1 MWGYII
7 AGVVIL
13 GNLVFFFSRRRKIS
27 IPRENMENIMAEKVI
42 ASVPDMIFMVDNQF
56 NIQKIYNAD
65 PVKLSLPVEALIGRN
80 LKDCVDPPFV
90 DIVISNLRE
99 ALISDKV
106 YEVEY
111 TVSVHGKITYYEGR
125 FKRVQENL
133 VACFER
139 DITGRKK
146 NEVAIKQNQRL
157 LNAVLDNMPMPLIIK
172 DIDDDLKYVF
182 WNKQC
187 ELQGGY
193 SREEIIGKTDIEV
206 YGKERGEHY
215 RDVDF
220 KIIEEGNSYQVQEV
234 YETPDGGRHVSIV
247 NKNVVSNDVHHWLLA
262 TRWDITDLI
271 RIQEQLQEVNQQ
283 LRMAFSVTNTVP
295 MVWDLEEDLIRFKY
309 PEFKVGNKGFC
320 KERDGQSSLEAVGNM
335 HPDDREVMSQLFAD
349 IKAGKIDNLHREI
362 RYDVLGLYEDYYDLY
377 LTVEKK
383 DIIGKPLRVVGTLRN
398 ITESKLYEKTLMEA
412 KQNVEKIQEINQ
424 LILDH
429 SNNGLVYLH
438 PDYMIEWENLA
449 QYSEHPLAGRYKAGL
464 CCYKSVMHRDAPCPG
479 CVMQKA
485 LETGKREM
493 KEVTFDDGFTV
504 EITATP
510 VYDIKNE
517 RQIRGVVLK
526 YEDVSQRTRVSN
538 EWKRAK
544 EAAEMSD
551 RLKSMF
557 LSNMSHEIR
566 TPLNAIVGFSE
577 LLVNTDDPKDKEEYM
592 AIINRNNEL
601 LLQLI
606 SDILDL
612 SKIEAGTLE
621 FIYDMVD
628 INEMLR
634 GLEMSY
640 RQKIAKH
647 PGIDISFTSHVNECV
662 VYTEKNRVMQVISNF
677 LNNALKFTSE
687 GHIHF
692 GYEEQANGLRFFVSD
707 TGKGIPSEKQAEI
720 FKRFV
725 KLDSFTNGTGLG
737 LAICQTIVR
746 KLGGEIGVL
755 SEEGKGS
762 TFWFTLPVRPGNS

>member
-27 IPRENMENIMAEKVI
+27 IPRESMENIMAEKVI

-65 PVKLSLPVEALIGRN
+65 PVKLSLPVETLIGRN
-80 LKDCVDPPFV
+80 LKDCVDPSFV

-146 NEVAIKQNQRL
+146 NEVAIRQNQRL

-295 MVWDLEEDLIRFKY
+295 MIW
-309 PEFKVGNKGFC
+309 
-320 KERDGQSSLEAVGNM
+320 
-335 HPDDREVMSQLFAD
+335 
-349 IKAGKIDNLHREI
+349 
-362 RYDVLGLYEDYYDLY
+362 DLY
-377 LTVEKK
+377 LGQ
-383 DIIGKPLRVVGTLRN
+383 IYG
-398 ITESKLYEKTLMEA
+398 ES
-412 KQNVEKIQEINQ
+412 I
-424 LILDH
+424 
-429 SNNGLVYLH
+429 
-438 PDYMIEWENLA
+438 W
-449 QYSEHPLAGRYKAGL
+449 
-464 CCYKSVMHRDAPCPG
+464 
-479 CVMQKA
+479 
-485 LETGKREM
+485 
-493 KEVTFDDGFTV
+493 
-504 EITATP
+504 
-510 VYDIKNE
+510 
-517 RQIRGVVLK
+517 
-526 YEDVSQRTRVSN
+526 
-538 EWKRAK
+538 
-544 EAAEMSD
+544 
-551 RLKSMF
+551 
-557 LSNMSHEIR
+557 
-566 TPLNAIVGFSE
+566 
-577 LLVNTDDPKDKEEYM
+577 
-592 AIINRNNEL
+592 
-601 LLQLI
+601 
-606 SDILDL
+606 
-612 SKIEAGTLE
+612 
-621 FIYDMVD
+621 
-628 INEMLR
+628 
-634 GLEMSY
+634 
-640 RQKIAKH
+640 
-647 PGIDISFTSHVNECV
+647 
-662 VYTEKNRVMQVISNF
+662 
-677 LNNALKFTSE
+677 
-687 GHIHF
+687 
-692 GYEEQANGLRFFVSD
+692 
-707 TGKGIPSEKQAEI
+707 
-720 FKRFV
+720 
-725 KLDSFTNGTGLG
+725 
-737 LAICQTIVR
+737 
-746 KLGGEIGVL
+746 
-755 SEEGKGS
+755 
-762 TFWFTLPVRPGNS
+762 

>member
-1 MWGYII
+1 M
-7 AGVVIL
+7 
-13 GNLVFFFSRRRKIS
+13 
-27 IPRENMENIMAEKVI
+27 
-42 ASVPDMIFMVDNQF
+42 
-56 NIQKIYNAD
+56 
-65 PVKLSLPVEALIGRN
+65 
-80 LKDCVDPPFV
+80 
-90 DIVISNLRE
+90 
-99 ALISDKV
+99 
-106 YEVEY
+106 
-111 TVSVHGKITYYEGR
+111 
-125 FKRVQENL
+125 
-133 VACFER
+133 
-139 DITGRKK
+139 
-146 NEVAIKQNQRL
+146 
-157 LNAVLDNMPMPLIIK
+157 
-172 DIDDDLKYVF
+172 KYVF

-220 KIIEEGNSYQVQEV
+220 KIIEEGSSYQVQEV
-234 YETPDGGRHVSIV
+234 YETPDGERHVSIV
-247 NKNVVSNDVHHWLLA
+247 NKNVVSNDIHHWLLA

-295 MVWDLEEDLIRFKY
+295 MIWDLEDDLIRFKY
-309 PEFKVGNKGFC
+309 PEFKVENKGFC
-320 KERDGQSSLEAVGNM
+320 KERDGLSSLEAVDYM
-335 HPDDREVMSQLFAD
+335 HPDDREVMSRLFAD
-349 IKAGKIDNLHREI
+349 IKNGRIDNLHREI
-362 RYDVLGLYEDYYDLY
+362 RYDVLGVYADYYDLY
-377 LTVEKK
+377 LTIEKK
-383 DIIGKPLRVVGTLRN
+383 DITGKPLRVVGTLRN

-464 CCYKSVMHRDAPCPG
+464 CCYKSVMHRDSPCPG

-493 KEVTFDDGFTV
+493 KEVTFDDRFTV

-526 YEDVSQRTRVSN
+526 YEDVSERTRVAN

-640 RQKIAKH
+640 RQKNIEH
-647 PGIDISFTSHVNECV
+647 PNIDISFTSHMDKCV
-662 VYTEKNRVMQVISNF
+662 IYTEKNRVMQVISNF
-677 LNNALKFTSE
+677 LNNALKFTDE

-692 GYEEQANGLRFFVSD
+692 GYEERENGLRFFVSD
-707 TGKGIPSEKQAEI
+707 TGKGIPAEKQDEI

-737 LAICQTIVR
+737 LAICQTIVH
-746 KLGGEIGVL
+746 KLGGEIGVI
-755 SEEGKGS
+755 SEENQGS
-762 TFWFTLPVRPGNS
+762 TFWFTLPVKPGQ

>member
-1 MWGYII
+1 M
-7 AGVVIL
+7 VIRA
-13 GNLVFFFSRRRKIS
+13 SRHIL
-27 IPRENMENIMAEKVI
+27 IPIE
-42 ASVPDMIFMVDNQF
+42 
-56 NIQKIYNAD
+56 
-65 PVKLSLPVEALIGRN
+65 GR
-80 LKDCVDPPFV
+80 
-90 DIVISNLRE
+90 IVIVVSPCPVIWL
-99 ALISDKV
+99 
-106 YEVEY
+106 Y
-111 TVSVHGKITYYEGR
+111 TYP
-125 FKRVQENL
+125 
-133 VACFER
+133 VA
-139 DITGRKK
+139 
-146 NEVAIKQNQRL
+146 
-157 LNAVLDNMPMPLIIK
+157 
-172 DIDDDLKYVF
+172 
-182 WNKQC
+182 
-187 ELQGGY
+187 
-193 SREEIIGKTDIEV
+193 
-206 YGKERGEHY
+206 GE
-215 RDVDF
+215 
-220 KIIEEGNSYQVQEV
+220 
-234 YETPDGGRHVSIV
+234 RHVSIV
-247 NKNVVSNDVHHWLLA
+247 NKNVVSNDIHHWLLA

-295 MVWDLEEDLIRFKY
+295 MIWDLEDDLIRFKY
-309 PEFKVGNKGFC
+309 PEFKVENKGFC
-320 KERDGQSSLEAVGNM
+320 KERDGLSSLEAVDYM
-335 HPDDREVMSQLFAD
+335 HPDDREVMSRLFAD
-349 IKAGKIDNLHREI
+349 IKNGRIDNLHREI
-362 RYDVLGLYEDYYDLY
+362 RYDVLGVYADYYDLY
-377 LTVEKK
+377 LTIEKK
-383 DIIGKPLRVVGTLRN
+383 DITGKPLRVVGTLRN

-438 PDYMIEWENLA
+438 PNYMIEWENLA

-464 CCYKSVMHRDAPCPG
+464 CCYKSVMHRDSPCPG

-526 YEDVSQRTRVSN
+526 YEDVSERTRVAN

-640 RQKIAKH
+640 RQKNIEH
-647 PGIDISFTSHVNECV
+647 PNIDISFTSHMDKCV
-662 VYTEKNRVMQVISNF
+662 IYTEKNRVMQVISNF
-677 LNNALKFTSE
+677 LNNALKFTDE

-692 GYEEQANGLRFFVSD
+692 GYEERENGLRFFVSD
-707 TGKGIPSEKQAEI
+707 TGKGIPAEKQDEI

-737 LAICQTIVR
+737 LAICQTIVH
-746 KLGGEIGVL
+746 KLGGEIGVI
-755 SEEGKGS
+755 SEENQGS
-762 TFWFTLPVRPGNS
+762 TFWFTLPVKPGQ

>member
-27 IPRENMENIMAEKVI
+27 IPRESMENIMAEKVI

-65 PVKLSLPVEALIGRN
+65 PVKLSLPVETLIGRN

-111 TVSVHGKITYYEGR
+111 TVHGKITYYEGR

-146 NEVAIKQNQRL
+146 NEVAIRQNQRL

-295 MVWDLEEDLIRFKY
+295 MIWDLKEDLIRFKY
-309 PEFKVGNKGFC
+309 SEFKVGNENFY
-320 KERDGQSSLEAVGNM
+320 KERDGQSSLEAVNNM
-335 HPDDREVMSQLFAD
+335 HPDDREIMSRLFAD
-349 IKAGKIDNLHREI
+349 IKNGQIDNLHREV
-362 RYDVLGLYEDYYDLY
+362 RYDVRGLYEDYYDLY
-377 LTVEKK
+377 LTIEKK
-383 DIIGKPLRVVGTLRN
+383 DIAGKPLRVVGTLRN

-464 CCYKSVMHRDAPCPG
+464 CCYKSVMHRDSPCPG
-479 CVMQKA
+479 CVMHKA

-493 KEVTFDDGFTV
+493 KEVTFDDEFTV

-517 RQIRGVVLK
+517 GQIRGVVLK
-526 YEDVSQRTRVSN
+526 YEDVSERTRVAN

-551 RLKSMF
+551 RLKSIF

-621 FIYDMVD
+621 FIYDRVD

-640 RQKIAKH
+640 RQKIAEH
-647 PGIDISFTSHVNECV
+647 PGIDISFTSHMDECV

-677 LNNALKFTSE
+677 LNNALKFTRE

-692 GYEEQANGLRFFVSD
+692 GYEEQENGLRFFVSD
-707 TGKGIPSEKQAEI
+707 TGKDIPVEKQGEI

-762 TFWFTLPVRPGNS
+762 TFWFTLPVRPGNC

>member
-1 MWGYII
+1 M
-7 AGVVIL
+7 
-13 GNLVFFFSRRRKIS
+13 
-27 IPRENMENIMAEKVI
+27 
-42 ASVPDMIFMVDNQF
+42 
-56 NIQKIYNAD
+56 
-65 PVKLSLPVEALIGRN
+65 
-80 LKDCVDPPFV
+80 
-90 DIVISNLRE
+90 
-99 ALISDKV
+99 
-106 YEVEY
+106 
-111 TVSVHGKITYYEGR
+111 SVHGKITYYEGR

-146 NEVAIKQNQRL
+146 NEVAIRQNQRL

-295 MVWDLEEDLIRFKY
+295 MIWDLEEDLIRFKY
-309 PEFKVGNKGFC
+309 PEFKAGNENFY
-320 KERDGQSSLEAVGNM
+320 KERDGQSSLEAVNNM
-335 HPDDREVMSQLFAD
+335 HPDDREIMSRLFTD
-349 IKAGKIDNLHREI
+349 IRNGLIDNLHREV
-362 RYDVLGLYEDYYDLY
+362 RYDVRELYEDYYDLY
-377 LTVEKK
+377 LTIEKK
-383 DIIGKPLRVVGTLRN
+383 DIAGKPLRVVGTLRN

-464 CCYKSVMHRDAPCPG
+464 CCYKSVMHRDSPCPG
-479 CVMQKA
+479 CVMHKA

-493 KEVTFDDGFTV
+493 KEVTFDDEFTV

-517 RQIRGVVLK
+517 GQIRGVVLK
-526 YEDVSQRTRVSN
+526 YEDVSERTRVAN

-551 RLKSMF
+551 RLKSIF

-640 RQKIAKH
+640 RQKIAEH
-647 PGIDISFTSHVNECV
+647 PGIDISFTSHMDECV

-677 LNNALKFTSE
+677 LNNALKFTRE

-692 GYEEQANGLRFFVSD
+692 GYEEQENGLRFFVSD
-707 TGKGIPSEKQAEI
+707 TGKGIPVEKQGEI

-746 KLGGEIGVL
+746 KLGGEIGVY

>member
-1 MWGYII
+1 M
-7 AGVVIL
+7 
-13 GNLVFFFSRRRKIS
+13 
-27 IPRENMENIMAEKVI
+27 
-42 ASVPDMIFMVDNQF
+42 
-56 NIQKIYNAD
+56 
-65 PVKLSLPVEALIGRN
+65 
-80 LKDCVDPPFV
+80 
-90 DIVISNLRE
+90 
-99 ALISDKV
+99 
-106 YEVEY
+106 
-111 TVSVHGKITYYEGR
+111 
-125 FKRVQENL
+125 
-133 VACFER
+133 
-139 DITGRKK
+139 
-146 NEVAIKQNQRL
+146 
-157 LNAVLDNMPMPLIIK
+157 NAVLDNMPMPLIIK

-220 KIIEEGNSYQVQEV
+220 KIIEEGSSYQVQEV
-234 YETPDGGRHVSIV
+234 YETPDGERHVSIV
-247 NKNVVSNDVHHWLLA
+247 NKNVVSNDIHHWLLA

-295 MVWDLEEDLIRFKY
+295 MIWDLEDDLIRFKY
-309 PEFKVGNKGFC
+309 PEFKVENKGFC
-320 KERDGQSSLEAVGNM
+320 KERDGLSSLEAVDYM
-335 HPDDREVMSQLFAD
+335 HPDDREVMSRLFAD
-349 IKAGKIDNLHREI
+349 IKNGRIDNLHREI
-362 RYDVLGLYEDYYDLY
+362 RYDVLGVYADYYDLY
-377 LTVEKK
+377 LTIEKK
-383 DIIGKPLRVVGTLRN
+383 DITGKPLRVVGTLRN

-464 CCYKSVMHRDAPCPG
+464 CCYKSVMHRDSPCPG

-526 YEDVSQRTRVSN
+526 YEDVSERTRVAN

-640 RQKIAKH
+640 RQKNIEH
-647 PGIDISFTSHVNECV
+647 PNIDISFTSHMDKCV
-662 VYTEKNRVMQVISNF
+662 IYTEKNRVMQVISNF
-677 LNNALKFTSE
+677 LNNALKFTDE

-692 GYEEQANGLRFFVSD
+692 GYEERENGLRFFVSD
-707 TGKGIPSEKQAEI
+707 TGKGIPAEKQDEI

-737 LAICQTIVR
+737 LAICQTIVH
-746 KLGGEIGVL
+746 KLGGEIGVI
-755 SEEGKGS
+755 SEENQGS
-762 TFWFTLPVRPGNS
+762 TFWFTLPVKPGQ

>member
-1 MWGYII
+1 M
-7 AGVVIL
+7 
-13 GNLVFFFSRRRKIS
+13 
-27 IPRENMENIMAEKVI
+27 
-42 ASVPDMIFMVDNQF
+42 
-56 NIQKIYNAD
+56 
-65 PVKLSLPVEALIGRN
+65 
-80 LKDCVDPPFV
+80 
-90 DIVISNLRE
+90 
-99 ALISDKV
+99 
-106 YEVEY
+106 
-111 TVSVHGKITYYEGR
+111 
-125 FKRVQENL
+125 
-133 VACFER
+133 
-139 DITGRKK
+139 
-146 NEVAIKQNQRL
+146 
-157 LNAVLDNMPMPLIIK
+157 
-172 DIDDDLKYVF
+172 
-182 WNKQC
+182 
-187 ELQGGY
+187 
-193 SREEIIGKTDIEV
+193 
-206 YGKERGEHY
+206 
-215 RDVDF
+215 
-220 KIIEEGNSYQVQEV
+220 QEV

-295 MVWDLEEDLIRFKY
+295 MIWDLEEDLIRFKY
-309 PEFKVGNKGFC
+309 PEFKAGNENFY
-320 KERDGQSSLEAVGNM
+320 KERDGQSSLEAVNNM
-335 HPDDREVMSQLFAD
+335 HPDDREIMSRLFTD
-349 IKAGKIDNLHREI
+349 IRNGLIDNLHREV
-362 RYDVLGLYEDYYDLY
+362 RYDVRGLYEDYYDLY
-377 LTVEKK
+377 LTIEKK
-383 DIIGKPLRVVGTLRN
+383 DIAGKPLRVVGTLRN

-464 CCYKSVMHRDAPCPG
+464 CCYKSVMHRDSPCPG
-479 CVMQKA
+479 CVMHKA

-493 KEVTFDDGFTV
+493 KEVTFDDEFTV

-517 RQIRGVVLK
+517 GQIRGVVLK
-526 YEDVSQRTRVSN
+526 YEDVSERTRVAN

-551 RLKSMF
+551 RLKSIF

-640 RQKIAKH
+640 RQKIAEH
-647 PGIDISFTSHVNECV
+647 PGIDISFTSHMDECV

-677 LNNALKFTSE
+677 LNNALKFTRE

-692 GYEEQANGLRFFVSD
+692 GYEEQENGLRFFVSD
-707 TGKGIPSEKQAEI
+707 TGKGIPVEKQGEI

-746 KLGGEIGVL
+746 KLGGEIGVY

>member
-1 MWGYII
+1 M
-7 AGVVIL
+7 
-13 GNLVFFFSRRRKIS
+13 
-27 IPRENMENIMAEKVI
+27 
-42 ASVPDMIFMVDNQF
+42 
-56 NIQKIYNAD
+56 
-65 PVKLSLPVEALIGRN
+65 
-80 LKDCVDPPFV
+80 
-90 DIVISNLRE
+90 
-99 ALISDKV
+99 
-106 YEVEY
+106 
-111 TVSVHGKITYYEGR
+111 
-125 FKRVQENL
+125 
-133 VACFER
+133 
-139 DITGRKK
+139 
-146 NEVAIKQNQRL
+146 
-157 LNAVLDNMPMPLIIK
+157 
-172 DIDDDLKYVF
+172 
-182 WNKQC
+182 
-187 ELQGGY
+187 
-193 SREEIIGKTDIEV
+193 
-206 YGKERGEHY
+206 
-215 RDVDF
+215 
-220 KIIEEGNSYQVQEV
+220 QEV

-295 MVWDLEEDLIRFKY
+295 MVWDLEDDLIRFKY
-309 PEFKVGNKGFC
+309 PEFKVENKGFI

-335 HPDDREVMSQLFAD
+335 HPDDREVVSQLFTD
-349 IKAGKIDNLHREI
+349 IKNGRIDNLHREI

-383 DIIGKPLRVVGTLRN
+383 DIAGKPLRVVGTLRN

-464 CCYKSVMHRDAPCPG
+464 CCYKSVMHRDSPCPG

-526 YEDVSQRTRVSN
+526 YEDVSERTRVAN

-640 RQKIAKH
+640 RQKNIEH
-647 PGIDISFTSHVNECV
+647 PNIDISFTSHMDKCV
-662 VYTEKNRVMQVISNF
+662 IYTEKNRVMQVISNF
-677 LNNALKFTSE
+677 LNNALKFTDE

-692 GYEEQANGLRFFVSD
+692 GYEERENGLRFFVSD
-707 TGKGIPSEKQAEI
+707 TGKGIPAEKQDEI

-737 LAICQTIVR
+737 LAICQTIVH
-746 KLGGEIGVL
+746 KLGGEIGVI
-755 SEEGKGS
+755 SEENQGS
-762 TFWFTLPVRPGNS
+762 TFWFTLPVKPGQ

>member
-1 MWGYII
+1 M
-7 AGVVIL
+7 
-13 GNLVFFFSRRRKIS
+13 
-27 IPRENMENIMAEKVI
+27 
-42 ASVPDMIFMVDNQF
+42 
-56 NIQKIYNAD
+56 
-65 PVKLSLPVEALIGRN
+65 
-80 LKDCVDPPFV
+80 
-90 DIVISNLRE
+90 
-99 ALISDKV
+99 
-106 YEVEY
+106 
-111 TVSVHGKITYYEGR
+111 SVHGKITYYEGR

-146 NEVAIKQNQRL
+146 NEVAIRQNQRL

-295 MVWDLEEDLIRFKY
+295 MIWDLEEDLIRFKY
-309 PEFKVGNKGFC
+309 PEFKAGNENFY
-320 KERDGQSSLEAVGNM
+320 KERDGQSSLEAVNNM
-335 HPDDREVMSQLFAD
+335 HPDDREIMSRLFTD
-349 IKAGKIDNLHREI
+349 IRNGLIDNLHREV
-362 RYDVLGLYEDYYDLY
+362 RYDVRELYEDYYDLY
-377 LTVEKK
+377 LTIEKK
-383 DIIGKPLRVVGTLRN
+383 DIAGKPLRVVGTLRN

-464 CCYKSVMHRDAPCPG
+464 CCYKSVMHRDSPCPG

-493 KEVTFDDGFTV
+493 KEVSFDDGFTV

-526 YEDVSQRTRVSN
+526 YEDVSERTRVAN

-640 RQKIAKH
+640 RQKIAEY

>member
-27 IPRENMENIMAEKVI
+27 IPRESMENIMAEKVI

-65 PVKLSLPVEALIGRN
+65 PVKLSLPVETLIGRN

-146 NEVAIKQNQRL
+146 NEVAIRQNQRL

-295 MVWDLEEDLIRFKY
+295 MIWDLEEDLIRFKY
-309 PEFKVGNKGFC
+309 PEFKAGNENFY
-320 KERDGQSSLEAVGNM
+320 KERDGQSSLEAVNNM
-335 HPDDREVMSQLFAD
+335 HPDDREIMSRLFTD
-349 IKAGKIDNLHREI
+349 IRNGLIDNLHREV
-362 RYDVLGLYEDYYDLY
+362 RYDVRGLYEDYYDLY
-377 LTVEKK
+377 LTIEKK
-383 DIIGKPLRVVGTLRN
+383 DIAGKPLRVVGTLRN

-464 CCYKSVMHRDAPCPG
+464 CCYKSVMHRDSPCPG

-493 KEVTFDDGFTV
+493 KEVSFDDGFTV

-526 YEDVSQRTRVSN
+526 YEDVGKAT
-538 EWKRAK
+538 
-544 EAAEMSD
+544 
-551 RLKSMF
+551 
-557 LSNMSHEIR
+557 
-566 TPLNAIVGFSE
+566 
-577 LLVNTDDPKDKEEYM
+577 
-592 AIINRNNEL
+592 
-601 LLQLI
+601 QL
-606 SDILDL
+606 
-612 SKIEAGTLE
+612 
-621 FIYDMVD
+621 
-628 INEMLR
+628 
-634 GLEMSY
+634 
-640 RQKIAKH
+640 
-647 PGIDISFTSHVNECV
+647 
-662 VYTEKNRVMQVISNF
+662 
-677 LNNALKFTSE
+677 
-687 GHIHF
+687 
-692 GYEEQANGLRFFVSD
+692 
-707 TGKGIPSEKQAEI
+707 
-720 FKRFV
+720 
-725 KLDSFTNGTGLG
+725 
-737 LAICQTIVR
+737 
-746 KLGGEIGVL
+746 
-755 SEEGKGS
+755 
-762 TFWFTLPVRPGNS
+762 

>member
-1 MWGYII
+1 M
-7 AGVVIL
+7 
-13 GNLVFFFSRRRKIS
+13 
-27 IPRENMENIMAEKVI
+27 
-42 ASVPDMIFMVDNQF
+42 
-56 NIQKIYNAD
+56 
-65 PVKLSLPVEALIGRN
+65 
-80 LKDCVDPPFV
+80 
-90 DIVISNLRE
+90 
-99 ALISDKV
+99 
-106 YEVEY
+106 
-111 TVSVHGKITYYEGR
+111 
-125 FKRVQENL
+125 
-133 VACFER
+133 
-139 DITGRKK
+139 
-146 NEVAIKQNQRL
+146 
-157 LNAVLDNMPMPLIIK
+157 
-172 DIDDDLKYVF
+172 
-182 WNKQC
+182 
-187 ELQGGY
+187 
-193 SREEIIGKTDIEV
+193 
-206 YGKERGEHY
+206 
-215 RDVDF
+215 
-220 KIIEEGNSYQVQEV
+220 QEV
-234 YETPDGGRHVSIV
+234 YETPDGERHVSIV
-247 NKNVVSNDVHHWLLA
+247 NKNVVSNDIHHWLLA

-295 MVWDLEEDLIRFKY
+295 MIWDLEDDLIRFKY
-309 PEFKVGNKGFC
+309 PEFKVENKGFC
-320 KERDGQSSLEAVGNM
+320 KERDGLSSLEAVDYM
-335 HPDDREVMSQLFAD
+335 HPDDREVMSRLFAD
-349 IKAGKIDNLHREI
+349 IKNGRIDNLHREI
-362 RYDVLGLYEDYYDLY
+362 RYDVLGVYADYYDLY
-377 LTVEKK
+377 LTIEKK
-383 DIIGKPLRVVGTLRN
+383 DITGKPLRVVGTLRN

-412 KQNVEKIQEINQ
+412 KQNVEEIQEINQ

-438 PDYMIEWENLA
+438 PNYMIEWENLA

-464 CCYKSVMHRDAPCPG
+464 CCYKSVMHRDSPCPG

-485 LETGKREM
+485 LETGKRDM

-526 YEDVSQRTRVSN
+526 YEDVSERTRVAN

-640 RQKIAKH
+640 RQKNIEH
-647 PGIDISFTSHVNECV
+647 PNIDISFTSHMDKCV
-662 VYTEKNRVMQVISNF
+662 IYTEKNRVMQVISNF
-677 LNNALKFTSE
+677 LNNALKFTDE

-692 GYEEQANGLRFFVSD
+692 GYEERENGLRFFVSD
-707 TGKGIPSEKQAEI
+707 TGKGIPAEKQDEI

-737 LAICQTIVR
+737 LAICQTIVH
-746 KLGGEIGVL
+746 KLGGEIGVI
-755 SEEGKGS
+755 SEENQGS
-762 TFWFTLPVRPGNS
+762 TFWFTLPVKPGQ

>member
-1 MWGYII
+1 M
-7 AGVVIL
+7 
-13 GNLVFFFSRRRKIS
+13 
-27 IPRENMENIMAEKVI
+27 
-42 ASVPDMIFMVDNQF
+42 
-56 NIQKIYNAD
+56 
-65 PVKLSLPVEALIGRN
+65 
-80 LKDCVDPPFV
+80 
-90 DIVISNLRE
+90 
-99 ALISDKV
+99 
-106 YEVEY
+106 
-111 TVSVHGKITYYEGR
+111 
-125 FKRVQENL
+125 
-133 VACFER
+133 ACFER

-146 NEVAIKQNQRL
+146 NEVAIRQNQRL

-187 ELQGGY
+187 ELQGGS

-295 MVWDLEEDLIRFKY
+295 MIWDLKEDLIRFKY
-309 PEFKVGNKGFC
+309 SEFKVGNENFY
-320 KERDGQSSLEAVGNM
+320 KERDGQSSLEAVNNM
-335 HPDDREVMSQLFAD
+335 HPDDREIMSRLFAD
-349 IKAGKIDNLHREI
+349 IKNGQIDNLHREV
-362 RYDVLGLYEDYYDLY
+362 RYDVRGLYEDYYDLY
-377 LTVEKK
+377 LTIEKK
-383 DIIGKPLRVVGTLRN
+383 DIAGKPLRVVGTLRN

-464 CCYKSVMHRDAPCPG
+464 CCYKSVMHRDSPCPG
-479 CVMQKA
+479 CVMHKA

-493 KEVTFDDGFTV
+493 KEVTFDDEFTV

-517 RQIRGVVLK
+517 GQIRGVVLK
-526 YEDVSQRTRVSN
+526 YEDVSERTRVAN

-551 RLKSMF
+551 RLKSIF

-640 RQKIAKH
+640 RQKIAEH
-647 PGIDISFTSHVNECV
+647 PGIDISFTSHMDECV

-677 LNNALKFTSE
+677 LNNALKFTRE

-692 GYEEQANGLRFFVSD
+692 GYEEQENGLRFFVSD
-707 TGKGIPSEKQAEI
+707 TGKGIPVEKQGEI

-762 TFWFTLPVRPGNS
+762 TFWFTLPVRPGNC

>member
-1 MWGYII
+1 M
-7 AGVVIL
+7 
-13 GNLVFFFSRRRKIS
+13 
-27 IPRENMENIMAEKVI
+27 
-42 ASVPDMIFMVDNQF
+42 
-56 NIQKIYNAD
+56 
-65 PVKLSLPVEALIGRN
+65 
-80 LKDCVDPPFV
+80 
-90 DIVISNLRE
+90 
-99 ALISDKV
+99 
-106 YEVEY
+106 
-111 TVSVHGKITYYEGR
+111 
-125 FKRVQENL
+125 
-133 VACFER
+133 ACFER

-220 KIIEEGNSYQVQEV
+220 KIIEEGSSYQVQEV
-234 YETPDGGRHVSIV
+234 YETPDGERHVSIV
-247 NKNVVSNDVHHWLLA
+247 NKNVVSNDIHHWLLA

-295 MVWDLEEDLIRFKY
+295 MIWDLEDDLIRFKY
-309 PEFKVGNKGFC
+309 PEFKVENKGFC
-320 KERDGQSSLEAVGNM
+320 KERDGLSSLEAVDYM
-335 HPDDREVMSQLFAD
+335 HPDDREVMSRLFAD
-349 IKAGKIDNLHREI
+349 IKNGRIDNLHREI
-362 RYDVLGLYEDYYDLY
+362 RYDVLGVYADYYDLY
-377 LTVEKK
+377 LTIEKK
-383 DIIGKPLRVVGTLRN
+383 DITGKPLRVVGTLRN

-464 CCYKSVMHRDAPCPG
+464 CCYKSVMHRDSPCPG

-526 YEDVSQRTRVSN
+526 YEDVSERTRVAN

-640 RQKIAKH
+640 RQKNIEH
-647 PGIDISFTSHVNECV
+647 PNIDISFTSHMDKCV
-662 VYTEKNRVMQVISNF
+662 IYTEKNRVMQVISNF
-677 LNNALKFTSE
+677 LNNALKFTDE

-692 GYEEQANGLRFFVSD
+692 GYEERENGLRFFVSD
-707 TGKGIPSEKQAEI
+707 TGKGIPAEKQDEI

-737 LAICQTIVR
+737 LAICQTIVH
-746 KLGGEIGVL
+746 KLGGEIGVI
-755 SEEGKGS
+755 SEENQGS
-762 TFWFTLPVRPGNS
+762 TFWFTLPVKPGQ

>member
-13 GNLVFFFSRRRKIS
+13 GNFVFFFSRRRKIS
-27 IPRENMENIMAEKVI
+27 ALRGGMENIMAEKVI
-42 ASVPDMIFMVDNQF
+42 ASVPDMIFIVDNQF

-65 PVKLSLPVEALIGRN
+65 PVKLSLPVETLVGRN

-106 YEVEY
+106 CEVEY
-111 TVSVHGKITYYEGR
+111 TVSVHGKVTYYEGR

-157 LNAVLDNMPMPLIIK
+157 LNSVLDNMPMPLIIK

-193 SREEIIGKTDIEV
+193 FRDEIIGKTDIEV
-206 YGKERGEHY
+206 YGKERGEYY
-215 RDVDF
+215 RNVDF

-234 YETPDGGRHVSIV
+234 YETPDGGKHVSIV

-262 TRWDITDLI
+262 TRWDITDLM

-283 LRMAFSVTNTVP
+283 LQMAFSVTNTVP
-295 MVWDLEEDLIRFKY
+295 VIWDLEEDLIRFKY

-320 KERDGQSSLEAVGNM
+320 KERDGQSALEAVENM
-335 HPDDREVMSQLFAD
+335 HPDDREVMLQLLAD
-349 IKAGKIDNLHREI
+349 IKDGRIDNLHREV

-383 DIIGKPLRVVGTLRN
+383 DIAGRALRVVGTLRN

-429 SNNGLVYLH
+429 SNNGLVYLR

-449 QYSEHPLAGRYKAGL
+449 QYSEYPLAGRYKAGL
-464 CCYKSVMHRDAPCPG
+464 CCYEDVMHRDSPCPG

-485 LETGKREM
+485 LKTGKREM
-493 KEVTFDDGFTV
+493 KEVTFDDEFTV

-510 VYDIKNE
+510 VYDMKNE
-517 RQIRGVVLK
+517 GQIRGVVLK
-526 YEDVSQRTRVSN
+526 YEDVSERTRIAN

-544 EAAEMSD
+544 DAAEMSD
-551 RLKSMF
+551 QLKSIF

-577 LLVNTDDPKDKEEYM
+577 LLVNTDDPKDKAEYM

-640 RQKIAKH
+640 RQKNMEY
-647 PGIDISFTSHVNECV
+647 PDVDISFTSHVNECV
-662 VYTEKNRVMQVISNF
+662 IYTEKNRVMQVISNF
-677 LNNALKFTSE
+677 LNNALKFTNK
-687 GHIHF
+687 GYIHF

-707 TGKGIPSEKQAEI
+707 TGKGIPLETLDEI

-737 LAICQTIVR
+737 LAICQTIVY
-746 KLGGEIGVL
+746 KLGGEIGVI

-762 TFWFTLPVRPGNS
+762 TFWFTLPAKPRQ

>member
-27 IPRENMENIMAEKVI
+27 IPRESMENIMAEKVI

-65 PVKLSLPVEALIGRN
+65 PVKLSLPVETLIGRN
-80 LKDCVDPPFV
+80 LKDCVDPSFV

-146 NEVAIKQNQRL
+146 NEVAIRQNQRL

-295 MVWDLEEDLIRFKY
+295 MIWDLKEDLIRFKY
-309 PEFKVGNKGFC
+309 SEFKVGNENFY
-320 KERDGQSSLEAVGNM
+320 KERDGQSSLEAVNNM
-335 HPDDREVMSQLFAD
+335 HPDDREIMSRLFAD
-349 IKAGKIDNLHREI
+349 IKNGQIDNLHREV
-362 RYDVLGLYEDYYDLY
+362 RYDVRGLYEDYYDLY
-377 LTVEKK
+377 LTIEKK
-383 DIIGKPLRVVGTLRN
+383 DIAGKPLRVVGTLRN

-429 SNNGLVYLH
+429 SNNGLVYLR

-449 QYSEHPLAGRYKAGL
+449 RYSEHPLAGRYKAGL
-464 CCYKSVMHRDAPCPG
+464 CCYKSVMHRDSPCPG
-479 CVMQKA
+479 CVMHKA

-493 KEVTFDDGFTV
+493 KEVTFDDEFTV

-517 RQIRGVVLK
+517 GQIRGVVLK
-526 YEDVSQRTRVSN
+526 YEDVSERTRVAN

-551 RLKSMF
+551 RLKSIF

-566 TPLNAIVGFSE
+566 TP
-577 LLVNTDDPKDKEEYM
+577 
-592 AIINRNNEL
+592 
-601 LLQLI
+601 
-606 SDILDL
+606 
-612 SKIEAGTLE
+612 
-621 FIYDMVD
+621 
-628 INEMLR
+628 
-634 GLEMSY
+634 
-640 RQKIAKH
+640 
-647 PGIDISFTSHVNECV
+647 
-662 VYTEKNRVMQVISNF
+662 
-677 LNNALKFTSE
+677 
-687 GHIHF
+687 
-692 GYEEQANGLRFFVSD
+692 
-707 TGKGIPSEKQAEI
+707 
-720 FKRFV
+720 
-725 KLDSFTNGTGLG
+725 
-737 LAICQTIVR
+737 
-746 KLGGEIGVL
+746 
-755 SEEGKGS
+755 
-762 TFWFTLPVRPGNS
+762 

>member
-1 MWGYII
+1 M
-7 AGVVIL
+7 
-13 GNLVFFFSRRRKIS
+13 
-27 IPRENMENIMAEKVI
+27 
-42 ASVPDMIFMVDNQF
+42 
-56 NIQKIYNAD
+56 
-65 PVKLSLPVEALIGRN
+65 
-80 LKDCVDPPFV
+80 
-90 DIVISNLRE
+90 
-99 ALISDKV
+99 
-106 YEVEY
+106 
-111 TVSVHGKITYYEGR
+111 
-125 FKRVQENL
+125 
-133 VACFER
+133 ACFER

-146 NEVAIKQNQRL
+146 NEVAIRQNQRL

-295 MVWDLEEDLIRFKY
+295 MIWDLKEDLIRFKY
-309 PEFKVGNKGFC
+309 SEFKVGNENFY
-320 KERDGQSSLEAVGNM
+320 KERDGQSSLEAVNNM
-335 HPDDREVMSQLFAD
+335 HPDDREIMSRLFAD
-349 IKAGKIDNLHREI
+349 IKNGQIDNLHREV
-362 RYDVLGLYEDYYDLY
+362 RYDVRGLYEDYYDLY
-377 LTVEKK
+377 LTIEKK
-383 DIIGKPLRVVGTLRN
+383 DIAGKPLRVVGTLRN

-429 SNNGLVYLH
+429 SNNGLVYLR

-449 QYSEHPLAGRYKAGL
+449 RYSEHPLAGRYKAGL
-464 CCYKSVMHRDAPCPG
+464 CCYKSVMHRDSPCPG
-479 CVMQKA
+479 CVMHKA

-493 KEVTFDDGFTV
+493 KEVTFDDEFTV

-517 RQIRGVVLK
+517 GQIRGVVLK
-526 YEDVSQRTRVSN
+526 YEDVSERTRVAN

-551 RLKSMF
+551 RLKSIF

-640 RQKIAKH
+640 RQKIAEH
-647 PGIDISFTSHVNECV
+647 PGIDISFTSHMDECV

-677 LNNALKFTSE
+677 LNNALKFTRE

-692 GYEEQANGLRFFVSD
+692 GYEEQENGLRFFVSD
-707 TGKGIPSEKQAEI
+707 TGKGIPVEKQGEI

-762 TFWFTLPVRPGNS
+762 TFWFTLPVRPGNC

>member
-1 MWGYII
+1 M
-7 AGVVIL
+7 
-13 GNLVFFFSRRRKIS
+13 
-27 IPRENMENIMAEKVI
+27 
-42 ASVPDMIFMVDNQF
+42 
-56 NIQKIYNAD
+56 
-65 PVKLSLPVEALIGRN
+65 
-80 LKDCVDPPFV
+80 
-90 DIVISNLRE
+90 
-99 ALISDKV
+99 
-106 YEVEY
+106 
-111 TVSVHGKITYYEGR
+111 
-125 FKRVQENL
+125 
-133 VACFER
+133 
-139 DITGRKK
+139 
-146 NEVAIKQNQRL
+146 
-157 LNAVLDNMPMPLIIK
+157 
-172 DIDDDLKYVF
+172 
-182 WNKQC
+182 
-187 ELQGGY
+187 QGGY

-220 KIIEEGNSYQVQEV
+220 KIIEEGNSYQEQEV

-320 KERDGQSSLEAVGNM
+320 KERDGQSLLEAVDNM

-349 IKAGKIDNLHREI
+349 IKDGQIDNLHREI

-383 DIIGKPLRVVGTLRN
+383 DITGKPLRVVGTLRN

-464 CCYKSVMHRDAPCPG
+464 CCYKSVMHRDSPCPG

-517 RQIRGVVLK
+517 GQIRGVVLK
-526 YEDVSQRTRVSN
+526 YEDVSERTRVAN

-634 GLEMSY
+634 GVEMSY
-640 RQKIAKH
+640 RQKIAEY

-677 LNNALKFTSE
+677 LNNALKFTSK
-687 GHIHF
+687 GYIHF
-692 GYEEQANGLRFFVSD
+692 GYEEQENGLRFFVSD
-707 TGKGIPSEKQAEI
+707 TGKGIPSEKQDEI

-737 LAICQTIVR
+737 LAICQTIVH
-746 KLGGEIGVL
+746 KLGGEIGVI
-755 SEEGKGS
+755 SKENQGS
-762 TFWFTLPVRPGNS
+762 TFWFTLPVRSGNS

>member
-1 MWGYII
+1 M
-7 AGVVIL
+7 
-13 GNLVFFFSRRRKIS
+13 
-27 IPRENMENIMAEKVI
+27 
-42 ASVPDMIFMVDNQF
+42 
-56 NIQKIYNAD
+56 
-65 PVKLSLPVEALIGRN
+65 
-80 LKDCVDPPFV
+80 
-90 DIVISNLRE
+90 
-99 ALISDKV
+99 
-106 YEVEY
+106 
-111 TVSVHGKITYYEGR
+111 
-125 FKRVQENL
+125 
-133 VACFER
+133 
-139 DITGRKK
+139 
-146 NEVAIKQNQRL
+146 
-157 LNAVLDNMPMPLIIK
+157 
-172 DIDDDLKYVF
+172 KYVF

-295 MVWDLEEDLIRFKY
+295 MVWDLEDDLIRFKY
-309 PEFKVGNKGFC
+309 PEFKVENKGFI

-335 HPDDREVMSQLFAD
+335 HPDDREVVSQLFTD
-349 IKAGKIDNLHREI
+349 IKNGRIDNLHREI

-383 DIIGKPLRVVGTLRN
+383 DIAGKPLRVVGTLRN

-464 CCYKSVMHRDAPCPG
+464 CCYKSVMHRDSPCPG

-526 YEDVSQRTRVSN
+526 YEDVSERTRVAN

-640 RQKIAKH
+640 RQKNIEH
-647 PGIDISFTSHVNECV
+647 PNIDISFTSHMDKCV
-662 VYTEKNRVMQVISNF
+662 IYTEKNRVMQVISNF
-677 LNNALKFTSE
+677 LNNALKFTDE

-692 GYEEQANGLRFFVSD
+692 GYEERENGLRFFVSD
-707 TGKGIPSEKQAEI
+707 TGKGIPAEKQDEI

-737 LAICQTIVR
+737 LAICQTIVH
-746 KLGGEIGVL
+746 KLGGEIGVI
-755 SEEGKGS
+755 SEENQGS
-762 TFWFTLPVRPGNS
+762 TFWFTLPVKPGQ

>member
-13 GNLVFFFSRRRKIS
+13 GNFVFFFSRRRKIS
-27 IPRENMENIMAEKVI
+27 ALRGGMENIMAEKVI
-42 ASVPDMIFMVDNQF
+42 ASVTDMIFIVDNQF

-65 PVKLSLPVEALIGRN
+65 PVKLSLPVETLVGRN

-106 YEVEY
+106 CEVEY
-111 TVSVHGKITYYEGR
+111 TVSVHGKVTYYEGR

-157 LNAVLDNMPMPLIIK
+157 LNSVLDNMPMPLIIK

-193 SREEIIGKTDIEV
+193 FRDEIIGKTDIEV
-206 YGKERGEHY
+206 YGKERGEYY
-215 RDVDF
+215 RNVDF

-234 YETPDGGRHVSIV
+234 YETPDGGKHVSIV

-262 TRWDITDLI
+262 TRWDITDLM

-283 LRMAFSVTNTVP
+283 LQMAFSVTNTVP
-295 MVWDLEEDLIRFKY
+295 VIWDLEEDLIRFKY

-320 KERDGQSSLEAVGNM
+320 KERDGQSALEAVENM
-335 HPDDREVMSQLFAD
+335 HPDDREVMLQLLAD
-349 IKAGKIDNLHREI
+349 IKDGRIDNLHREV

-383 DIIGKPLRVVGTLRN
+383 DIAGRALRVVGTLRN

-429 SNNGLVYLH
+429 SNNGLVYLR

-449 QYSEHPLAGRYKAGL
+449 QYSEYPLAGRYKAGL
-464 CCYKSVMHRDAPCPG
+464 CCYEDVMHLDSPCPG

-485 LETGKREM
+485 LKTGKREM
-493 KEVTFDDGFTV
+493 KEVTFDDEFTV

-510 VYDIKNE
+510 VYDMKNE
-517 RQIRGVVLK
+517 GQIRGVVLK
-526 YEDVSQRTRVSN
+526 YEDVSERTRIAN

-544 EAAEMSD
+544 DAAEMSD
-551 RLKSMF
+551 QLKSIF

-577 LLVNTDDPKDKEEYM
+577 LLVNTDDPKDKAEYM

-640 RQKIAKH
+640 RQKNMEY
-647 PGIDISFTSHVNECV
+647 PDVDISFTSHVNECV
-662 VYTEKNRVMQVISNF
+662 IYTEKNRVMQVISNF
-677 LNNALKFTSE
+677 LNNALKFTNK
-687 GHIHF
+687 GYIHF

-707 TGKGIPSEKQAEI
+707 TGKGIPLEKQDEI

-737 LAICQTIVR
+737 LAICQTIVY
-746 KLGGEIGVL
+746 KLGGEIGVI

-762 TFWFTLPVRPGNS
+762 TFWFTLPAKPRQ

>member
-1 MWGYII
+1 
-7 AGVVIL
+7 
-13 GNLVFFFSRRRKIS
+13 
-27 IPRENMENIMAEKVI
+27 
-42 ASVPDMIFMVDNQF
+42 MV
-56 NIQKIYNAD
+56 
-65 PVKLSLPVEALIGRN
+65 
-80 LKDCVDPPFV
+80 
-90 DIVISNLRE
+90 
-99 ALISDKV
+99 
-106 YEVEY
+106 
-111 TVSVHGKITYYEGR
+111 
-125 FKRVQENL
+125 
-133 VACFER
+133 
-139 DITGRKK
+139 
-146 NEVAIKQNQRL
+146 
-157 LNAVLDNMPMPLIIK
+157 
-172 DIDDDLKYVF
+172 
-182 WNKQC
+182 
-187 ELQGGY
+187 
-193 SREEIIGKTDIEV
+193 GKTDIEV

-295 MVWDLEEDLIRFKY
+295 MIWDLEEDLIRFKY
-309 PEFKVGNKGFC
+309 PEFKAGNENFY
-320 KERDGQSSLEAVGNM
+320 KERDGQSSLEAVNNM
-335 HPDDREVMSQLFAD
+335 HPDDREIMSRLFAD
-349 IKAGKIDNLHREI
+349 IRNGLIDNLHREV
-362 RYDVLGLYEDYYDLY
+362 RYDIRGLYEDYYDLY
-377 LTVEKK
+377 LTIEKK
-383 DIIGKPLRVVGTLRN
+383 DVAGKPLRVVGTLRN

-449 QYSEHPLAGRYKAGL
+449 RYSEHPLAGRYKAGL
-464 CCYKSVMHRDAPCPG
+464 CCYKSVMHRDSPCPG
-479 CVMQKA
+479 CVMHKA

-517 RQIRGVVLK
+517 GQIRGVVLK
-526 YEDVSQRTRVSN
+526 YEDVSERTRVAN

-551 RLKSMF
+551 RLKSIF

-640 RQKIAKH
+640 RQKIAEH
-647 PGIDISFTSHVNECV
+647 PGIDISFTSHMDECV

-677 LNNALKFTSE
+677 LNNALKFTRE

-692 GYEEQANGLRFFVSD
+692 GYEEQENGLRFFVSD
-707 TGKGIPSEKQAEI
+707 TGKGIPVEKQGEI

-746 KLGGEIGVL
+746 KLGGEIGVY

-762 TFWFTLPVRPGNS
+762 TFWFTLPVRPGNC

>member
-1 MWGYII
+1 
-7 AGVVIL
+7 
-13 GNLVFFFSRRRKIS
+13 
-27 IPRENMENIMAEKVI
+27 
-42 ASVPDMIFMVDNQF
+42 
-56 NIQKIYNAD
+56 
-65 PVKLSLPVEALIGRN
+65 
-80 LKDCVDPPFV
+80 
-90 DIVISNLRE
+90 
-99 ALISDKV
+99 
-106 YEVEY
+106 
-111 TVSVHGKITYYEGR
+111 
-125 FKRVQENL
+125 
-133 VACFER
+133 
-139 DITGRKK
+139 
-146 NEVAIKQNQRL
+146 
-157 LNAVLDNMPMPLIIK
+157 
-172 DIDDDLKYVF
+172 
-182 WNKQC
+182 
-187 ELQGGY
+187 GGY

-295 MVWDLEEDLIRFKY
+295 MIWDLEEDLIRFKY
-309 PEFKVGNKGFC
+309 PEFKAGNENFY
-320 KERDGQSSLEAVGNM
+320 KERDGQSSLEAVNNM
-335 HPDDREVMSQLFAD
+335 HPDDREIMSRLFAD
-349 IKAGKIDNLHREI
+349 IRNGLIDNLHREV
-362 RYDVLGLYEDYYDLY
+362 RYDIRGLYEDYYDLY
-377 LTVEKK
+377 LTIEKK
-383 DIIGKPLRVVGTLRN
+383 DVAGKPLRVVGTLRN

-464 CCYKSVMHRDAPCPG
+464 CCYKSVMHRDSPCPG
-479 CVMQKA
+479 CVMHKA

-493 KEVTFDDGFTV
+493 KEVTFDDEFTV

-517 RQIRGVVLK
+517 GQIRGVVLK
-526 YEDVSQRTRVSN
+526 YEDVSERTRVAN

-551 RLKSMF
+551 RLKSIF

-640 RQKIAKH
+640 RQKIAEH
-647 PGIDISFTSHVNECV
+647 PGIDISFTSHMDECV

-677 LNNALKFTSE
+677 LNNALKFTRE

-692 GYEEQANGLRFFVSD
+692 GYEEQENGLRFFVSD
-707 TGKGIPSEKQAEI
+707 TGKGIPVEKQGEI

-746 KLGGEIGVL
+746 KLGGEIGVY